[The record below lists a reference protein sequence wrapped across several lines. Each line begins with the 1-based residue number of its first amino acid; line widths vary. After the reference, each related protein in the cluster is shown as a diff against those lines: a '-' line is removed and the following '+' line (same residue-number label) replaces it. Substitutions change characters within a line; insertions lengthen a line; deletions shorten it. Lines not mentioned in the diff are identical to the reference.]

1 MSLCTRSTSLIA
13 AIEPKTHENVGGTR
27 IAKMGFMQ
35 TKWIILGVGTLSCAL
50 LGGYVLGAANT
61 ASADEDRPQLSAPV
75 QPCAVTTTPVAAPRG
90 VDVPRQPPVAT
101 VTVDRPAPTAGTLR
115 VRRIEV
121 GTGVEAREPTGVSDR
136 FRASEPQLYVFLDL
150 SNRQGEAQDV
160 IVTFEPEHPSRT
172 ATVTGLVT
180 LHVPANAA
188 RHRTWAWSRNVHA
201 VGNWSAVVRDAHG
214 VEVGRTDFVVE

>member
-1 MSLCTRSTSLIA
+1 
-13 AIEPKTHENVGGTR
+13 
-27 IAKMGFMQ
+27 MQ
-35 TKWIILGVGTLSCAL
+35 TKWLILGVGTLSCAL
-50 LGGYVLGAANT
+50 LGGYVVGAANT
-61 ASADEDRPQLSAPV
+61 ASADEDRPQLAAPV
-75 QPCAVTTTPVAAPRG
+75 QPCAVTTTVTPRG
-90 VDVPRQPPVAT
+90 VDVPR
-101 VTVDRPAPTAGTLR
+101 PAPVVTTTVERREHAAGTLR

-121 GTGVEAREPTGVSDR
+121 GTGIDAREPTGVSDR

-201 VGNWSAVVRDAHG
+201 VGSWSAVVRDTHG
-214 VEVGRTDFVVE
+214 HELGRTDFEVE